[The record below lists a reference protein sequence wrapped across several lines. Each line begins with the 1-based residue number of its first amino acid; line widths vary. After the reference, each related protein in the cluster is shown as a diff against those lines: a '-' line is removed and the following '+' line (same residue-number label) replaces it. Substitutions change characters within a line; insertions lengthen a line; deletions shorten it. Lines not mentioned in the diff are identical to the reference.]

1 MIGTSA
7 PRSALRAFLAGEAAG
22 GLLLIAAAVA
32 ALFLVNSGGTGARIY
47 HDVVHMPVGPTSVLH
62 LVNDGLMAVFFLA
75 VGLEIKREWLD
86 GRLAGWNRRLLPAIA
101 AAGGM
106 TVPALVYLGVVG
118 AGSGLARGWAIPA
131 ATDIAFALGVLAL
144 LGKRAPTSLK
154 LLLTTI
160 AIVDDI
166 GAVMIIAF
174 FYTGALQ
181 AVALACAAAIFG
193 FMMLLNRRGVKALP
207 VYLAL
212 SFALWVAV
220 LMSGVHATI
229 AGVLAAMTIP
239 IRMTP
244 GTPDAADSPLHRL
257 EHALHPWSAYFIVPV
272 FGFAN
277 AGVDLRGAGLE
288 ALIAPLPLAIAAG
301 LVLGKQAGIF
311 GSIWL
316 CVRTGLTP
324 MPRGATWA
332 QIYGLSLLC
341 GIGFTM
347 SLFIGALAF
356 PASPLLIEQAKLGI
370 LSGSLASALAGYAL
384 LRLAPQHPD
393 HAEIEAALER
403 EIAADGDVS
412 A

>member
-1 MIGTSA
+1 MLIG
-7 PRSALRAFLAGEAAG
+7 
-22 GLLLIAAAVA
+22 AAAL
-32 ALFLVNSGGTGARIY
+32 ALLLVNSGIAGADLYDALILMPLGSMSA
-47 HDVVHMPVGPTSVLH
+47 VHII
-62 LVNDGLMAVFFLA
+62 NDGLMAVFFMA

-86 GRLAGWNRRLLPAIA
+86 GRLSGWNRRLLPAIA
-101 AAGGM
+101 ATGGMAVPAAVYMALAGGE
-106 TVPALVYLGVVG
+106 P
-118 AGSGLARGWAIPA
+118 GLARGWAIPA

-166 GAVMIIAF
+166 GAVVIIAF
-174 FYTGALQ
+174 FYTETLHSG
-181 AVALACAAAIFG
+181 ALACAVAIFMV
-193 FMMLLNRRGVKALP
+193 MMILNRNKVTALP

-212 SFALWVAV
+212 SLALWVAV

-229 AGVLAAMTIP
+229 AGVLAAMAIP
-239 IRMTP
+239 IRLTP

-257 EHALHPWSAYFIVPV
+257 EHALHPWSAYLIVPL

-277 AGVDLRGAGLE
+277 AGVDLREAGLDG
-288 ALIAPLPLAIAAG
+288 LSAPLPIAIAAG
-301 LVLGKQAGIF
+301 LLIGKQIGIF

-316 CVRTGLTP
+316 CVRSGLAP

-356 PASPLLIEQAKLGI
+356 PAAPALIEQAKLGI
-370 LSGSLASALAGYAL
+370 LAGSFLSALAGYML
-384 LRLAPQHPD
+384 LRLAPQHPN
-393 HAEIEAALER
+393 HAEIEAALDR
-403 EIAADGDVS
+403 EIEADGDAS

>member
-1 MIGTSA
+1 MTGTFA
-7 PRSALRAFLAGEAAG
+7 PPSALRAFLTGEAAG
-22 GLLLIAAAVA
+22 GLLLIGAAAL
-32 ALFLVNSGGTGARIY
+32 ALLLVNSGIAGAHLYYALI
-47 HDVVHMPVGPTSVLH
+47 HMPLGSMSAVH
-62 LVNDGLMAVFFLA
+62 IINDGLMALFFMA

-86 GRLAGWNRRLLPAIA
+86 GRLSSWNRRLLPAIA
-101 AAGGM
+101 ATGGM
-106 TVPALVYLGVVG
+106 AVPAAVYMALVGG
-118 AGSGLARGWAIPA
+118 EPGLARGWAIPA

-166 GAVMIIAF
+166 GAVVIIAF
-174 FYTGALQ
+174 FYTDALH
-181 AVALACAAAIFG
+181 AVALACAAAIFVV
-193 FMMLLNRRGVKALP
+193 MMILNRNKVTALP

-212 SFALWVAV
+212 SLALWVAV

-229 AGVLAAMTIP
+229 AGVLAAMAIP
-239 IRMTP
+239 IRLTP

-257 EHALHPWSAYFIVPV
+257 EHALHPWSAYLIVPL

-277 AGVDLRGAGLE
+277 AGVDLREAGLDG
-288 ALIAPLPLAIAAG
+288 LSAPLPIAIAAG
-301 LVLGKQAGIF
+301 LLIGKQIGIF

-316 CVRTGLTP
+316 CVRSGLAP

-356 PASPLLIEQAKLGI
+356 PASPELIEDAKLGI
-370 LSGSLASALAGYAL
+370 LAGSFLSALAGYML
-384 LRLAPQHPD
+384 LRLAPQHPN
-393 HAEIEAALER
+393 HAEIEAALDR
-403 EIAADGDVS
+403 EIETDGDAS
-412 A
+412 E